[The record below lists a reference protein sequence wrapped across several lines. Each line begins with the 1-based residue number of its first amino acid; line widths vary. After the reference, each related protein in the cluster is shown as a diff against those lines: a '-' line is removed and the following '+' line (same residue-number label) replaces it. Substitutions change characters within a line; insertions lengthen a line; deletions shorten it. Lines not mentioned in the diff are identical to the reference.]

1 MQIYFL
7 KYIIIDMSRIIN
19 RKRFLG
25 FLIGAFLLPQGA
37 QAADSRGVPIEVNII
52 MDGSAVMQAA
62 GDEAVNWVS
71 SYVIDSLLQDG
82 DTLRLWIAGETA
94 RTLFS
99 GPIKDAAAKDEV
111 RNLLRSAVP
120 GSDTADFTTALQEA
134 ALQDASRSGSSITY
148 TLLVTASSAGLSP
161 TLLGAGANYMR
172 YSRVMEFSGWRA
184 LVIALNTDSRVQ
196 NAAKAYM
203 AGL

>member
-1 MQIYFL
+1 
-7 KYIIIDMSRIIN
+7 MSRIIN
-19 RKRFLG
+19 RKSLLG
-25 FLIGAFLLPQGA
+25 FLIGAFLLPQGV
-37 QAADSRGVPIEVNII
+37 QAADSRGVPMDVNII
-52 MDGSAVMQAA
+52 MDGSASMQAA
-62 GDEAVNWVS
+62 DDEAVNWVC
-71 SYVIDSLLQDG
+71 SYVIDSLLQEG

-94 RTLFS
+94 RPLFS
-99 GPIKDAAAKDEV
+99 GPVKDAAAKDEV
-111 RNLLRSAVP
+111 RKLLRSAVP
-120 GSDTADFTTALQEA
+120 GSDTADFTGALREA
-134 ALQDASRSGSSITY
+134 SRITASRSGSFITY

-184 LVIALNTDSRVQ
+184 LVIALNADSRVQ